1 MVINIHSH
9 LAHKNMWSDKFWDF
23 IAANYSSA
31 LGMPK
36 EAVYQNLLPMFWA
49 SDAENYV
56 KVMDEAGI
64 KKTIVMGVD
73 YGMSEVGEANWSIEE
88 MNQWVAKQA
97 DEYSDKLK
105 ALCAVD
111 PRRGEKAIELIEKAV
126 QEWGMIGVKFH
137 PTSGFYPD
145 DPQFYPL
152 YEKCVELSVPLHSHT
167 AVTISSPM
175 VSKYADP
182 IYLDTIAAKF
192 PELKIILVHFG
203 SLSYTLKCAE
213 IMGSRSNVY
222 AELSG
227 YQIQAYSMPEYF
239 LKTLRGVL
247 NMKALLG
254 APLKERIMFGTDWPY
269 LETALDSKEW
279 VQWVKDI
286 PEKGKQYG
294 LTFTQEEIN
303 NILNENAQ
311 NILKL

>member
-1 MVINIHSH
+1 MVVNIHSH

-23 IAANYSSA
+23 IADSYSFA
-31 LGMPK
+31 LGIPK
-36 EAVYQNLLPMFWA
+36 EGVYQNLLPLFWA
-49 SDAENYV
+49 SSAENYV

-111 PRRGEKAIELIEKAV
+111 PRRGAKAVELVEKAV
-126 QEWGMIGVKFH
+126 KEWGMIGVKFH
-137 PTSGFYPD
+137 PTAGYYPD
-145 DPQFYPL
+145 DPQYFPL
-152 YEKCVELSVPLHSHT
+152 YEKCVELDVPLHSHT
-167 AVTISSPM
+167 AATISAPM

-192 PELKIILVHFG
+192 PRLKIVLVHFG

-213 IMGSRSNVY
+213 IMGSRPNVY

-227 YQIQAYSMPEYF
+227 YQIQAQAWPEYF
-239 LKTLRGVL
+239 LKTLRSVL
-247 NMKALLG
+247 NMKAILG
-254 APLKERIMFGTDWPY
+254 TPLKERLMFGTDWPY
-269 LETALDSKEW
+269 LETALSTKDW
-279 VQWVKDI
+279 VQWIKDI
-286 PEKGKQYG
+286 PEKAKQYG
-294 LTFTQEEIN
+294 ITFTQDEIN
-303 NILNENAQ
+303 NILSGNAQ
-311 NILKL
+311 KLFNL